1 MNISTDFSRRFTLE
15 NLDIR
20 GQVVRLSQSWRTL
33 IAGRDYA
40 PHVVNYLGE
49 LACVS
54 VLVGAG
60 LKHAGR
66 ATLQIQGGAAVKLAV
81 ADCTHELGIRGMVSH
96 VSAESALGGIS
107 TSFADWVAGGR
118 VALTVSQ
125 ANTGQMYQSIVPV
138 SGLSVAECFE
148 HYFDQS
154 EQLPTH
160 LWLAANGEGAN
171 AGAGAL
177 LLQKLPKAD
186 ERDPDGW
193 ARVEQIAASVSP
205 EELTQLDAEVLLR
218 RLFHEEDVRLYEPKA
233 VFCDCK
239 RDEEKV
245 KNMLRSLGRE
255 ECDATLADVGEIV
268 VKDDMCNEEYRFDHA
283 AVAALFSDVVN

>member
-1 MNISTDFSRRFTLE
+1 MNLSTDFSRRFTLE

-20 GQVVRLSQSWRTL
+20 GQVVRLSDSWRTL
-33 IAGRDYA
+33 IKGREY
-40 PHVVNYLGE
+40 PGHVVNYLGE

-81 ADCTHELGIRGMVSH
+81 TDCTHELGIRGMASFTPIE
-96 VSAESALGGIS
+96 AA
-107 TSFADWVAGGR
+107 TTFADWVAGGR
-118 VALTVSQ
+118 VALTVVQ
-125 ANTGQMYQSIVPV
+125 DNTGQMYQSIVPV

-154 EQLPTH
+154 EQVPTH
-160 LWLAANGEGAN
+160 LWLAANSE
-171 AGAGAL
+171 GAGAL

-193 ARVEQIAASVSP
+193 ARVEQLAASVSAA
-205 EELTQLDAEVLLR
+205 ELTQLNAEVLLR
-218 RLFHEEDVRLYEPKA
+218 RLFHEEDVRIYEPRA
-233 VFCDCK
+233 VYCNCK

-255 ECDATLADVGEIV
+255 ELDATLAEMGEIV
-268 VKDDMCNEEYRFDHA
+268 VKDDMSNEEYRFDRA
-283 AVAALFSDVVN
+283 AVEALFGDVAG

>member
-1 MNISTDFSRRFTLE
+1 MSLTTDFSRRFTLE

-20 GQVVRLSQSWRTL
+20 GQVVRLADSWRTL
-33 IAGRDYA
+33 VTGRDYP

-81 ADCTHELGIRGMVSH
+81 TDCTHDLGIRGMASFTPVE
-96 VSAESALGGIS
+96 AA
-107 TSFADWVAGGR
+107 TNFADWVAGGR
-118 VALTVSQ
+118 VALTVVQ
-125 ANTGQMYQSIVPV
+125 DNTGQMYQSIVPV

-160 LWLAANGEGAN
+160 LWLAANAE
-171 AGAGAL
+171 GAGAL

-193 ARVEQIAASVSP
+193 ARVEQLAASVSAA
-205 EELTQLDAEVLLR
+205 ELTQLNAEVLLR
-218 RLFHEEDVRLYEPKA
+218 RLFHEEDVRIYEPRA
-233 VFCDCK
+233 VYCNCK

-255 ECDATLADVGEIV
+255 ELDATLAEMGEIV
-268 VKDDMCNEEYRFDHA
+268 VKDDMSNEEYRFDHA
-283 AVAALFSDVVN
+283 AVAALFSDVSG